1 MQSDDAKLTAYALG
15 ELDEQERAAVAARLE
30 ADPAAQRTVEEIR
43 HVAGLLRDELGAE
56 PVTRLAPTQRAA
68 LESEAAGAVRA
79 SGGRRRRLWLRI
91 GIGAAAAAAVLI
103 ATGVALLLIFGRA
116 APKPGL
122 GPGYKEPPPI
132 GTPAHRDEDANRP
145 AGRGAD
151 AGDHPAVKGHLEPAT
166 SPARPTP
173 PAPTTQPARP
183 SGAANAT
190 PADAAQK

>member
-30 ADPAAQRTVEEIR
+30 ADPAAQRAVEEIR
-43 HVAGLLRDELGAE
+43 QVAGLLRDELGAE
-56 PVTRLAPTQRAA
+56 PVTRLAPPQRAA
-68 LESEAAGAVRA
+68 LESEAAGAVRP
-79 SGGRRRRLWLRI
+79 SGGRGRLWLRI

-103 ATGVALLLIFGRA
+103 ATGVALLLIFGRP
-116 APKPGL
+116 APKPDL

-132 GTPAHRDEDANRP
+132 GTPPHRDEDANHP

-151 AGDHPAVKGHLEPAT
+151 SGDHPAAQGHLAPAT

-173 PAPTTQPARP
+173 PGPTTQPARP
-183 SGAANAT
+183 GGAANAT